1 MKNINKKQFAI
12 VTGASQGLGKAFVV
26 ELARRKINL
35 ILVSLPCQQLEQL
48 AGKISAE
55 FQVEVHSFETDLSKP
70 KNVLE
75 LAKRINEKFQVF
87 ILINNAGLGG
97 SQRFTDVSSRYII
110 NILQVNVVAISVL
123 THQLLPNLMNR
134 QQAYILNVSSMAAF
148 SPVGY
153 KTVYP
158 ASKSFVHSF
167 SRGLCEELKNT
178 NVFVSVVNPG
188 AMKTNA
194 EVTKRIEKQGIL
206 GRLTLLEPG
215 KVARYCIRQLFR
227 KDSVIMVNCL
237 SWVLLKMIPIW
248 IKLPLMTRAIRREIE
263 DDGSYEQRHV
273 SSPWKLTEAD
283 LANYLIK
290 KNENENTIFNRDK
303 RFVGNQSCR

>member
-1 MKNINKKQFAI
+1 MKSNIEKQFAV
-12 VTGASQGLGKAFVV
+12 VTGASQGLGKAFAI
-26 ELARRKINL
+26 ELGRRKIDL

-55 FQVEVHSFETDLSKP
+55 FQVEVHFFETDLSKHD
-70 KNVLE
+70 NTLE
-75 LAKRINEKFQVF
+75 LAKRINERFQVF

-97 SQRFTDVSSRYII
+97 SQRFTDVSSRQIF
-110 NILQVNVVAISVL
+110 NILQVNVVATSIL
-123 THQLLPNLMNR
+123 THQLLPNLMN
-134 QQAYILNVSSMAAF
+134 QQHAYILNVSSMAAF

-194 EVTKRIEKQGIL
+194 EVTRRIEKQGIL
-206 GRLTLLEPG
+206 GRLTLLDPE
-215 KVARYCIRQLFR
+215 KVARYCIRQLFC
-227 KDSVIMVNCL
+227 KDSVIMVNPL
-237 SWVLLKMIPIW
+237 SWALLQILPVW
-248 IKLPLMTRAIRREIE
+248 IKLPLMTKAIRREIE
-263 DDGSYEQRHV
+263 HGGSRERGCV
-273 SSPWKLTEAD
+273 SSQGVD
-283 LANYLIK
+283 RI
-290 KNENENTIFNRDK
+290 
-303 RFVGNQSCR
+303 G